1 MPRFCTLGRWYLQNN
16 NQLWWIKISFYHS
29 EKSDT
34 DTKSSL
40 PNMLM
45 PPFTVCFEIFCHLK
59 CCFLT
64 VQADLSCDV
73 PALSRIPR
81 TCSSSFHCC
90 SSCVCAAMNSIV
102 SRTWLR
108 WMLSQPKKKL
118 LVFSWISSLSWI
130 TVQSLLKRKRTDGG
144 DKVGSYWM
152 SAVPQ

>member
-108 WMLSQPKKKL
+108 WMLSQPKK
-118 LVFSWISSLSWI
+118 
-130 TVQSLLKRKRTDGG
+130 
-144 DKVGSYWM
+144 SYWF
-152 SAVPQ
+152 SAELAPWAGSLCSLYWRGREQMVVTR